1 MTALCPSTKQESQHY
16 SRGTGNEV
24 GKPDMQ
30 RSRGIVKWY
39 TRTALIANH
48 KQRERGRFDFPEN
61 YMVLLPNKVIIRD
74 LLPLA

>member
-1 MTALCPSTKQESQHY
+1 MTALYSSTKQESQHY

-24 GKPDMQ
+24 GKPVDKPHMQ

-48 KQRERGRFDFPEN
+48 KQRERAVRFSRELDGTITK
-61 YMVLLPNKVIIRD
+61 Y
-74 LLPLA
+74 

>member
-1 MTALCPSTKQESQHY
+1 MTALYSSTKQELQHY

-48 KQRERGRFDFPEN
+48 KQRERAVRFSRELYGFITE
-61 YMVLLPNKVIIRD
+61 
-74 LLPLA
+74 